1 MNHDHDRV
9 VSVPTQITPNQTK
22 LEGVLPQVSLGAR
35 DTVSE
40 RPKIM
45 QTLRNPRLLSE
56 FTEHPASCHMDERR
70 EDGKGTR
77 KGEREEGTDSPV
89 PAFWDLPRKKERE
102 EPEVTAGP
110 SAHVFP

>member
-1 MNHDHDRV
+1 
-9 VSVPTQITPNQTK
+9 
-22 LEGVLPQVSLGAR
+22 
-35 DTVSE
+35 
-40 RPKIM
+40 
-45 QTLRNPRLLSE
+45 
-56 FTEHPASCHMDERR
+56 MDERR